1 MTPPVVAVCVLLA
14 IMLGYARLLTWRHR
28 REARRLGRRRRAL
41 ERVEPFALGLLDGDA
56 VLPRADDAA
65 ALNELLTGM
74 APTITGE
81 SRQAIADYFLST
93 GELDRAIAGL
103 GDRRWPVRAAHAA
116 SLGDMCHARAEP
128 ALIARLG
135 DGHPEV
141 RLAAARSLGRLRSRE
156 AAEPLAE
163 ALVAGAVPRAVA
175 TASLLAIGPAA
186 LGVVRALVATDDP
199 GRVEIGVDV
208 LGQLGSSKDIPQ
220 LQASLESPVA
230 AVRARACQAVGR
242 LGDEEHA
249 PELVDMLGD
258 SDADVRAAAAAALAI
273 VGTRSVATALIRVAQ
288 TDEYDVALTAAEA
301 VSTVAPDLAV
311 RVGRHHAASPAL
323 KHAASRVEASTK

>member
-1 MTPPVVAVCVLLA
+1 
-14 IMLGYARLLTWRHR
+14 MLGYARLLTWRHR

-56 VLPRADDAA
+56 VLPRADDAP

-128 ALIARLG
+128 ALIERLG

-175 TASLLAIGPAA
+175 TASLLAIGAA
-186 LGVVRALVATDDP
+186 VACGGARAGRRGRSHP
-199 GRVEIGVDV
+199 GRDRRRSAGPAGIEQG
-208 LGQLGSSKDIPQ
+208 
-220 LQASLESPVA
+220 
-230 AVRARACQAVGR
+230 
-242 LGDEEHA
+242 
-249 PELVDMLGD
+249 
-258 SDADVRAAAAAALAI
+258 RAAAAGLAGKPGGCRTCPRLPSGGPARRRDACAAPRGHARRCRRRPFERLRRPRWQWWAI
-273 VGTRSVATALIRVAQ
+273 ARWR
-288 TDEYDVALTAAEA
+288 
-301 VSTVAPDLAV
+301 
-311 RVGRHHAASPAL
+311 RR
-323 KHAASRVEASTK
+323 